1 MIPLLFGE
9 TSAGLRQKCLRKI
22 LESVLFQNQ
31 PGKIVR
37 PSCFNCWFEINRD
50 VCSKNLG
57 NCFEDLSSF
66 LFRSTRLP
74 PANTRWVRST

>member
-31 PGKIVR
+31 PGKIAF
-37 PSCFNCWFEINRD
+37 CFHCWFEINRD
-50 VCSKNLG
+50 GPSLQQ
-57 NCFEDLSSF
+57 ESWQL
-66 LFRSTRLP
+66 L
-74 PANTRWVRST
+74 